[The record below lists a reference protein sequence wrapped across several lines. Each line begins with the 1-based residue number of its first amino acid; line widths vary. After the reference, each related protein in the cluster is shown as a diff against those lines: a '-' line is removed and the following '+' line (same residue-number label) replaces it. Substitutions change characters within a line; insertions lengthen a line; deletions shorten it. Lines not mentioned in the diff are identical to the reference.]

1 MKTVAYHLDTGNK
14 LNVHKSFRKH
24 PELLLNVLYTFSLL
38 SVFKSYPVNITR
50 SKSTT
55 ETLEKGV
62 KYFKM

>member
-38 SVFKSYPVNITR
+38 SVFKSYPVNIYSFEVNNRNTR
-50 SKSTT
+50 KRC
-55 ETLEKGV
+55 EI
-62 KYFKM
+62 F